1 MNVLSALIILVLL
14 VTAGVALIPEL
25 TFGLALVFMAGIF
38 FVWLLPILI
47 IADLEKTTGGE
58 KAAWILTII
67 ILSRFTW
74 IFYFLLAPIKPKSY
88 RRYYSSDRYDYND

>member
-1 MNVLSALIILVLL
+1 MNVISALIILVLL

-67 ILSRFTW
+67 FLSWFAW
-74 IFYFLLAPIKPKSY
+74 IIYFLLALIKPKSY
-88 RRYYSSDRYDYND
+88 RRYYSSDCYDYND